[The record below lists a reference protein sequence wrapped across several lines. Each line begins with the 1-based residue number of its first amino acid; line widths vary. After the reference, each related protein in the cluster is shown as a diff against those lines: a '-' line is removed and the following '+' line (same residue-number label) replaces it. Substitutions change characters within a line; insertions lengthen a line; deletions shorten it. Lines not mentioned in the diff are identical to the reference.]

1 MSTAAVPAPIVG
13 MSGWARPAA
22 DNAVNTDERNDDS
35 INDRELAAACVAG
48 TAGAF
53 ETLVERHQRQLY
65 HLCYRFVGNHEDASD
80 LSQEAFLRAH
90 RGMARFRGQ
99 AALSTWLFRIAVNV
113 CLSRVS
119 AKKPPTEEIEPDRHV
134 DHRSPNP
141 ADLFGRQE
149 RAAVVKRAIAKLP
162 PKQRATLILR
172 AYHELPHH
180 EIAEILGNSVGAV
193 KANYF
198 HALRNLK
205 RLLDAESL

>member
-1 MSTAAVPAPIVG
+1 MSTAAVPAPLVG
-13 MSGWARPAA
+13 VSGWAARATDTAVKSA
-22 DNAVNTDERNDDS
+22 DESRHYAT
-35 INDRELAAACVAG
+35 DRELAAACVAG
-48 TAGAF
+48 QAGAF
-53 ETLVERHQRQLY
+53 DALVARHQRQVY

-90 RGMARFRGQ
+90 RGLAKFKGQ

-113 CLSRVS
+113 CLSRV
-119 AKKPPTEEIEPDRHV
+119 ALKKPPTEEIEPDRHV

-141 ADLFGRQE
+141 ADLVGREQ
-149 RAAVVKRAIAKLP
+149 RAAVVKRAIAMLP
-162 PKQRATLILR
+162 DKQRVTLILR
-172 AYHELPHH
+172 VYHELTHQ

-205 RLLDAESL
+205 RRLSTESL